1 MKKAPLLVISLSYEC
16 VLDFYLHLYESV
28 KNTMNDVLVVILRK
42 IGSNLN
48 SANILIESKHY
59 NEANIILR
67 SAIESCVIFCY
78 LIQNPNEIDTY
89 LNDSQMLRFKNSIID
104 YKNIIR
110 EKDNPKMA
118 DIYQIYDIKTVQKSL
133 EDIFKQ
139 LTPKN
144 QEIILKKIKKET
156 FCFNEENFKILDKY
170 FKHWKPDFMKLED
183 MYLKIS
189 KLPITLF
196 ELRNF
201 LYSLY
206 NSFSQTAHGDYIS
219 WININRDERERITN
233 MHGAIKRIIYTLTTV
248 IQDNGFFL
256 NPNNVKEI
264 SIILESMSDD
274 LEKYFKTTKIN

>member
-1 MKKAPLLVISLSYEC
+1 MKKASLLVISLSYEC

-67 SAIESCVIFCY
+67 STIESCVIFCY

-133 EDIFKQ
+133 EDVFKQ

-156 FCFNEENFKILDKY
+156 FCFNEENFKILDKH
-170 FKHWKPDFMKLED
+170 FKYWKPDFMKLED